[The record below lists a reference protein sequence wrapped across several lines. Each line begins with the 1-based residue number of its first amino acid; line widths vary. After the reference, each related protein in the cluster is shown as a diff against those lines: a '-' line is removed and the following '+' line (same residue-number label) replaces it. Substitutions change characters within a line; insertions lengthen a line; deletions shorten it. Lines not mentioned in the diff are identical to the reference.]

1 VQKLKN
7 KKEQISTQKPKRKSK
22 GQRKKGAKGMKG
34 KKERQSKLI
43 GNYRLFAFRQYVSFA
58 L

>member
-7 KKEQISTQKPKRKSK
+7 KKEQISRQKPKKKSK
-22 GQRKKGAKGMKG
+22 DQRRKGAKEMKG
-34 KKERQSKLI
+34 KKERQMKFI